1 MTNGESDVSKPLA
14 IIHSDFGRVVL
25 LHLDHSM
32 VRHAHRECH
41 IIMKVGGPDVMFGVR
56 QQEHNLTDGTMVLVN
71 AWEPHFYTH
80 VPQQAPITL
89 LTFYFNPSWL
99 AQFDSRLTFSG
110 HPKFFTRPTHLLS
123 VAAERL
129 RDDVLTALMNYSVP
143 SNASIN
149 DLMANIFLEIS
160 TDLGFPQ
167 QLYPAGLNG
176 ELGFDARIRQII
188 NNVLEEKDL
197 SVSCNDL
204 FAQIGLSRAQFFRL
218 FDQSTGMTPT
228 TFLNMLRMEACLRE
242 IGQLD
247 MSIQTIAERL
257 GYYPQ
262 GNFTRFFS
270 KQQGLSPSNYRKMV
284 MSV

>member
-1 MTNGESDVSKPLA
+1 MSKPLA

-25 LHLDHSM
+25 LHLDHTM

-41 IIMKVGGPDVMFGVR
+41 IIMKVGGPDVLFGIR
-56 QQEHNLTDGTMVLVN
+56 QQEHQLTDASMILVN

-80 VPQQAPITL
+80 QQHAEPITL

-99 AQFDSRLTFSG
+99 TQFDSRLSFSG
-110 HPKFFTRPTHLLS
+110 HPHFFNRPDHPLS
-123 VAAERL
+123 GAVERL
-129 RDDVLTALMNYSVP
+129 RDDILSTLMNYSIP
-143 SNASIN
+143 SKTSIN
-149 DLMANIFLEIS
+149 DLMVNVFLEI
-160 TDLGFPQ
+160 TKDLSLPQ
-167 QLYPAGLNG
+167 QLYPAGLSG
-176 ELGFDARIRQII
+176 ELGYDSRIRQIV
-188 NNVLEEKDL
+188 NSVLEEKDL
-197 SVSCNDL
+197 SVNCNDL

-228 TFLNMLRMEACLRE
+228 TFLNMLRMEACLRD
-242 IGQLD
+242 IGQSD
-247 MSIQTIAERL
+247 VSIQTIAERL